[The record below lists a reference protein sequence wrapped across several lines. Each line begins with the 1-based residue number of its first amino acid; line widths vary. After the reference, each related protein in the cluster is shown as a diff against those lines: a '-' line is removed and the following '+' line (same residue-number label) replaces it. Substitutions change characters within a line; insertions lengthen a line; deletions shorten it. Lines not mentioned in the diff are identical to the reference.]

1 MRALK
6 LPAFLRR
13 KAAGGGS
20 DAPRRGAAR
29 RRPAWT
35 RFRRAYA
42 LGAAGLA
49 LGALAAGGWWA
60 WRAGAPEAARDAVLA
75 QLDRGAVAA
84 GFTVQEVFVV
94 GRGET
99 SAEELRAAVGAER
112 GDSMFAFDP
121 QAARARLL
129 ELGWVK
135 DATVRRRLPNALDV
149 AVVERR
155 PFALWQHEGRL
166 ALVDRDGEVI
176 TRRRLDRFS
185 GLPLVV
191 GEDAGRHA
199 AQLIDAL
206 ALQPRLYAEVEAAV
220 RIGGRRWNVKLKN
233 GVEVNLPEGG
243 AAEAWARLAEI
254 EARQSVMSKDIAA
267 IDLRLPDRLV
277 VRMTPEAAQ
286 RRRNPGKNA

>member
-6 LPAFLRR
+6 LPALLRR

-29 RRPAWT
+29 RRPART
-35 RFRRAYA
+35 RFRRAYM
-42 LGAAGLA
+42 LGAAGLVG
-49 LGALAAGGWWA
+49 GALAAGGWWA
-60 WRAGAPEAARDAVLA
+60 WRAGAVEAVGAAAFA
-75 QLDRGAVAA
+75 QLDRAAVAA

-94 GRGET
+94 GRVET
-99 SAEELRAAVGAER
+99 GAEELRAAVGVER
-112 GDSMFAFDP
+112 GDSMLAFDP
-121 QAARARLL
+121 GAARDRLL

-135 DATVRRRLPNALDV
+135 DATVRRRLPNAVDV

-155 PFALWQHEGRL
+155 PFALWQDAGRL

-176 TRRRLDRFS
+176 TRRRLERFAK
-185 GLPLVV
+185 LPLLV

-220 RIGGRRWNVKLKN
+220 RVGGRRWNVRLKN
-233 GVEVNLPEGG
+233 GVEVNLPEEG

-254 EARQSVMSKDIAA
+254 EARQGVMSKDIVA
-267 IDLRLPDRLV
+267 IDMRLPDRLV
-277 VRMTPEAAQ
+277 VRMTPEAAE